1 MSSIVPRALVAQTAT
16 ATATA
21 QPTKCQATVED
32 FENGTRYNLA
42 RVFITPVAKPCSRNA
57 KLQVG
62 EFCFCAQHAKL
73 ALGGLIDDDGS
84 VATRN
89 ALRDVRKYPKKF
101 PDGIYTWARSL
112 TAKEIK

>member
-1 MSSIVPRALVAQTAT
+1 MSSIVPRALVAQ
-16 ATATA
+16 A
-21 QPTKCQATVED
+21 QPQPAKCQATVED

-57 KLQVG
+57 KFQVG
-62 EFCFCAQHAKL
+62 AFCFCTQHAKL
-73 ALGGLIDDDGS
+73 ALEGLIDDDGS

-101 PDGIYTWARSL
+101 IGGIYNWARGL

>member
-1 MSSIVPRALVAQTAT
+1 MSSIVPRALVAQASTTTAE
-16 ATATA
+16 
-21 QPTKCQATVED
+21 PIKCQATVED

-42 RVFITPVAKPCSRNA
+42 RVFTIPVAKPCSRNA

-62 EFCFCAQHAKL
+62 KFCFCAQHAKF
-73 ALGGLIDDDGS
+73 ALEGLIDDDGS

-101 PDGIYTWARSL
+101 LNGIYTWARDL